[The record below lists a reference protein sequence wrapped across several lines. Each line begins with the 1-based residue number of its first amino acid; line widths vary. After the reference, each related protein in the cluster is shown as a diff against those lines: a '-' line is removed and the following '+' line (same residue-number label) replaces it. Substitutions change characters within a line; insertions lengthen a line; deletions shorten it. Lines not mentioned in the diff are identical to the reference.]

1 MQGSRVETHS
11 CDAYAQVYA
20 RAEARESSQ
29 AARSI
34 GTAKHQEDCMMA
46 VYVLLDDEG
55 QSVRYFDHNAPGAI
69 KIVEPK
75 LTLDELFEK
84 CGECLL

>member
-1 MQGSRVETHS
+1 MLEVEEES
-11 CDAYAQVYA
+11 KYAKIW
-20 RAEARESSQ
+20 
-29 AARSI
+29 ARSP
-34 GTAKHQEDCMMA
+34 EMM
-46 VYVLLDDEG
+46 VEFLNVLLDDEG

>member
-1 MQGSRVETHS
+1 
-11 CDAYAQVYA
+11 
-20 RAEARESSQ
+20 
-29 AARSI
+29 
-34 GTAKHQEDCMMA
+34 MMD

-55 QSVRYFDHNAPGAI
+55 QPVRYFDHNAPGTI
-69 KIVEPK
+69 EIVEPK